1 MGAQAVVLRPEGIE
15 VVVHGSQ
22 LVDPAIIGCSTSVEF
37 RPRPLEFALRRHVP
51 TTFGLQ
57 RGVELGDRF
66 DGVRE
71 VGLQLA
77 TAVDRQCEFVALDE
91 CCLERRR
98 LVLAALPGAVGPH
111 AVGIRPPLTWPPT
124 LATDRHGD
132 HRNGT
137 QRLGTPTR

>member
-1 MGAQAVVLRPEGIE
+1 VQAVVLRPEGLE
-15 VVVHGSQ
+15 VCANGSQ

-37 RPRPLEFALRRHVP
+37 RPRPLEFALRRQVP

-66 DGVRE
+66 DSVRE
-71 VGLQLA
+71 LGLQLA
-77 TAVDRQCEFVALDE
+77 TALDRQCEFVELDE

-98 LVLAALPGAVGPH
+98 LVLAALPGAVSPH
-111 AVGIRPPLTWPPT
+111 AVAIRPPLTWPPT
-124 LATDRHGD
+124 LATDRHGG

-137 QRLGTPTR
+137 QRLGTPTG

>member
-1 MGAQAVVLRPEGIE
+1 MRAQAVVLRPQGIE
-15 VVVHGSQ
+15 VVVHGAQ
-22 LVDPAIIGCSTSVEF
+22 LVDAAIIGCSTSVAC

-91 CCLERRR
+91 CCFERHR
-98 LVLAALPGAVGPH
+98 LVLAALPGAEGPH

-124 LATDRHGD
+124 LATDRHR
-132 HRNGT
+132 HHCNGT
-137 QRLGTPTR
+137 QRLSTPAG